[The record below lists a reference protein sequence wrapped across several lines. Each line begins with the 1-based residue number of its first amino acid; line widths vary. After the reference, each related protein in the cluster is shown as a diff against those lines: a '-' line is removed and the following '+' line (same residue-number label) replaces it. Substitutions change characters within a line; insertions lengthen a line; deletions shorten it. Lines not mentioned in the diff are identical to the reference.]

1 MAIWLVSQ
9 IDCFHSQRI
18 TCKQTNELI
27 SKRNHV
33 LKYNFVTSRPI
44 EIKNCFLRASIGG
57 SVVECS
63 PATRAARVRF
73 PADAKFSSFWPFFS
87 FKTFEFQE
95 KMTLEPVAN

>member
-27 SKRNHV
+27 SKMNHV
-33 LKYNFVTSRPI
+33 LKHNFVTSRPI

-73 PADAKFSSFWPFFS
+73 PADAKFSV
-87 FKTFEFQE
+87 K
-95 KMTLEPVAN
+95 